1 MPMRPLHLLL
11 LALAA
16 AAPAQ
21 AETYR
26 LDPVH
31 TRVVFLVDHAGLSRA
46 IGAFSGANGRLE
58 FDPERWSDARVE
70 LSIPLGSLELGDAG
84 WRDKVLAGTF
94 LDATNHPTAHFV
106 STAVEPTGEGTARIT
121 GTLTLRGVAREVV
134 LEARLNAVKRH
145 PITRRQS
152 AGFSATA
159 TLSRRD
165 FGIVDWPNVIGDRV
179 DLLIEAEA
187 IRDREAAAPSAPA
200 SASSPATPPEPT
212 E

>member
-1 MPMRPLHLLL
+1 MPLRTLCCLL
-11 LALAA
+11 LAWSATTPAA
-16 AAPAQ
+16 

-46 IGAFSGANGRLE
+46 IGAFSGIEGRLE
-58 FDPERWSDARVE
+58 FDPEHWAQARVD
-70 LSIPLGSLELGDAG
+70 LTVPVARLELGDAA
-84 WRDKVLAGTF
+84 WRDKVLADTF
-94 LDATNHPTAHFV
+94 LDAADHPTARFV
-106 STAVEPTGEGTARIT
+106 STSVEATGDGTARIA
-121 GTLTLRGVAREVV
+121 GTLTLRGVSRTVV

-145 PITRRQS
+145 PITRRRS

-179 DLLIEAEA
+179 ELLIEAEA
-187 IRDREAAAPSAPA
+187 LLDRGA
-200 SASSPATPPEPT
+200 SPSPAPEATDATADPQPR
-212 E
+212 